1 MVGRFEKLCLFT
13 QVTQDKNLTFV
24 KWQYKLQERHYKLFS
39 FYLGYTGQE
48 SDFPKMAIQTLGEA
62 LQIKV
67 GRVSTNTGIF
77 ILALIHVLKYLIIC
91 QKKQIQVHRKYL
103 SYKGTCFFLSTLF
116 THILLLCFVTRPID
130 RFNLFSTLYNIPPLS
145 VNEMCNSYY
154 HKTNCHHLTLLKRN
168 FQVGDFLLWQQRY
181 GTKKSHRNFTKS
193 IKIHYHNLLI
203 FHSQGI

>member
-1 MVGRFEKLCLFT
+1 MVGRFEKLL
-13 QVTQDKNLTFV
+13 
-24 KWQYKLQERHYKLFS
+24 S

-103 SYKGTCFFLSTLF
+103 FDRCHTKAHVSFFPHYLHTF
-116 THILLLCFVTRPID
+116 CYFV
-130 RFNLFSTLYNIPPLS
+130 L
-145 VNEMCNSYY
+145 
-154 HKTNCHHLTLLKRN
+154 
-168 FQVGDFLLWQQRY
+168 
-181 GTKKSHRNFTKS
+181 
-193 IKIHYHNLLI
+193 
-203 FHSQGI
+203 